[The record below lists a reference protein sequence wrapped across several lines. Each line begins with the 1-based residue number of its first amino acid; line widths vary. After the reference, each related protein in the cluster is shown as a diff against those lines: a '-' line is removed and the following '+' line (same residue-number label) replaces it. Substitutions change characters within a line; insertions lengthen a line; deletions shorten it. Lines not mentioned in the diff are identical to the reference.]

1 MGFDKYHRD
10 DLKTC
15 MDKRRL
21 IAEFIKII
29 EIDLALAIQAQKTT
43 VEYATG
49 EENKAENQYDTRG
62 LEATYLARGQAER
75 VADLRENLAFF
86 KTTAIK
92 NYHDDMAIGNC
103 ALIEIVNT
111 DIDSDQKTLLMMP
124 KGGGLSL
131 VFENKPVLVVT
142 ATSSLGEA
150 LLGKYVG
157 DEVKYTSGSKTWE
170 YEIITVK

>member
-1 MGFDKYHRD
+1 
-10 DLKTC
+10 
-15 MDKRRL
+15 MDKKQL

-92 NYHDDMAIGNC
+92 NYNEDVAIGNC
-103 ALIEIVNT
+103 ALVEIVN
-111 DIDSDQKTLLMMP
+111 IDNSEDQKTLLMMP

-131 VFENKPVLVVT
+131 IYDNKPVQVVT
-142 ATSSLGEA
+142 ATSPLGEA
-150 LLGKYVG
+150 LLGKQSG

>member
-1 MGFDKYHRD
+1 MYFDKCDRN
-10 DLKTC
+10 DLKTY
-15 MDKRRL
+15 MDKKKL
-21 IAEFIKII
+21 IAEFIKLI
-29 EIDLALAIQAQKTT
+29 ESDLALAIQAQKTT

-92 NYHDDMAIGNC
+92 NYTDDDQIGNC
-103 ALIEIVNT
+103 ALVEISN
-111 DIDSDQKTLLMMP
+111 IDNEDDQKTLLMMP

-131 VFENKPVLVVT
+131 IFDNTPVQVVT
-142 ATSSLGEA
+142 ATSPLGDA
-150 LLGKYVG
+150 LLGKYIG
-157 DEVKYTSGSKTWE
+157 DEVKYASGAKTWE
-170 YEIITVK
+170 YEITTVK